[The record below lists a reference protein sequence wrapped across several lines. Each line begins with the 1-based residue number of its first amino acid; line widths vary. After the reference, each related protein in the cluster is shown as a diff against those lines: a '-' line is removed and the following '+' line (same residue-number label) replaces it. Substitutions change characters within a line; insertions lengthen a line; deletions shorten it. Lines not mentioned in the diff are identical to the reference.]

1 MTDDGYVNYFEILAL
16 DEKAKIG
23 EIKKTYKKKMK
34 DLVMEIAAVE
44 ITEERRAR
52 YLLEMA
58 KLNAANYILANNTKR
73 EDYWTSRQDVMALEE
88 EWRTAAAANQDTD
101 LLRRR
106 FESKVKDFLGTY
118 VEGAMLEAGRDPECV
133 EASHW
138 DAAHERH
145 ASRILRYYRQRL
157 YNAILE
163 RLPFYDVTEPT
174 IDWDERTRTV
184 AAILKENS

>member
-1 MTDDGYVNYFEILAL
+1 MTDDGYVNYFEILGL
-16 DEKAKIG
+16 DPTAKIG

-58 KLNAANYILANNTKR
+58 KLNAANYILGNNAMRDAYWSSR
-73 EDYWTSRQDVMALEE
+73 EEVMQIEQD
-88 EWRTAAAANQDTD
+88 WREADAAQQDTD
-101 LLRRR
+101 TYRRQ
-106 FESKVKDFLGTY
+106 FEMKMKDFLSAY
-118 VEGAMLEAGRDPECV
+118 VEGAMLDAGRDPECV

-145 ASRILRYYRQRL
+145 ASRILRHYRQRL
-157 YNAILE
+157 YNTVLE
-163 RLPFYDVTEPT
+163 RLPFYDVTKPT
-174 IDWDERTRTV
+174 IDWTERARSV
-184 AAILKENS
+184 AAMLKES

>member
-1 MTDDGYVNYFEILAL
+1 MIDDGYVNYYEILGL
-16 DEKAKIG
+16 DEHARIG

-58 KLNAANYILANNTKR
+58 KLNAANYILGSNAMR
-73 EDYWTSRQDVMALEE
+73 ETYWTARQDVIALEQ
-88 EWRTAAAANQDTD
+88 EWRDTDAAGGDTD
-101 LLRRR
+101 LLRRA
-106 FESKVKDFLGTY
+106 FEAKVKDFLGAY
-118 VEGAMLEAGRDPECV
+118 VDGAMLDAGRDPECV

-163 RLPFYDVTEPT
+163 RLPYYDVTKPA
-174 IDWDERTRTV
+174 INWDERARTV
-184 AAILKENS
+184 ATMLRGI